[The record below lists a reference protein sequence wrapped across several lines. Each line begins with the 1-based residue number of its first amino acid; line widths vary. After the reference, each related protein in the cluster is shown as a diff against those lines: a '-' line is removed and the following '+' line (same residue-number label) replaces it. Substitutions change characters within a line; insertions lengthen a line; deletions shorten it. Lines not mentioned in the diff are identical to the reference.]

1 MILTDIS
8 HTKQGNIALFLDG
21 EFAFSMA
28 PEAYAMSGMRVGDA
42 LDEDTVEELRQEA
55 AFQKAKAKALTLLSY
70 KEYTTAE
77 LRKRLCGVT
86 DPDTAQRT
94 VDRMEELGLL
104 NDEDYAQRYA
114 QDLARRRGFGERRIR
129 MEMRQKGLPPETID
143 FAVSFLETDPVA
155 QARELLEKKYPLWQ
169 EDERVKR
176 RAYGALVRRG
186 FGSDD
191 IRRAMADNEYD

>member
-28 PEAYAMSGMRVGDA
+28 PEAYAMSGLRVGDA

-129 MEMRQKGLPPETID
+129 MEMRQKGLLPETID
-143 FAVSFLETDPVA
+143 FAVSFLETDPAA